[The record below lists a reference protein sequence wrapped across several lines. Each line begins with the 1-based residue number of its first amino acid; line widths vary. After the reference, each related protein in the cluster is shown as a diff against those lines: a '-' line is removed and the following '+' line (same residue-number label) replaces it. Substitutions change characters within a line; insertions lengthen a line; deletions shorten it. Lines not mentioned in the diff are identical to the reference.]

1 MYKSGFSIVDLIG
14 YYCIFIYLYISYKP
28 YKMGQW
34 TDTNGITW
42 NYTLSGTS
50 PNQVAS
56 IGTGVMDQGNATT
69 TGTSLSGAI
78 TIPSTV
84 GGYTVTAI
92 GYYSFDNCTS
102 LTSITIPDSVITLVM
117 RAFGY
122 CAGLT
127 SITIP
132 DSVITFGNSVF
143 RGCSGLTSVTIGNS
157 VTNLHYE
164 AFVGC
169 TGLTSITMPDSV
181 ILIGTFAF
189 KNCTGL
195 TSVTIGNSVT
205 TIGNSAFLYCSGLTS
220 ITIPDSVTTI
230 ENQAFRFCTGLTS
243 IIFPDSVTSIADY
256 SFMDNN
262 TSLVITMNTQTIGGT
277 TYTSPTT
284 SDISFFGATSVTLVL
299 PPPSLILVTGK
310 VPNWLQPK
318 SGQYATMGGYESQ
331 FPAWCSP
338 TSAANQLG
346 HLVNWGGVTQPAN
359 INDGTD
365 AGTANPVA
373 LATNTIAW
381 DSGHGWGD
389 YMLDG
394 PTYRGKNLFPGIV
407 TDFGWYMNTNN
418 LGPLGAGAASPAG
431 STLQNIY
438 NGMTDFYQQVG
449 YTNMVGMVYHF
460 NGSVQNFGPE
470 PAYWATTSPPS
481 TAGAGAS
488 ADYAITLASIQHEI
502 DNNRTVIACFNGWSI
517 APAGHADLNG
527 MTSGEDET
535 GTYQTLGE
543 YVQVGPHG
551 EQFNIASTE
560 GEQANVESYNAG
572 LGHTVLIVGYIPA
585 GAVQDP
591 TGTTEWLVVRDN
603 FTTTYKNVLI
613 PFANLSKLLATV
625 YVNNAPT
632 YNAVTVGGTDYGT
645 TPPTTLTFDT
655 NTLTIENSIDSND
668 TDIVDFVLPAGYEM
682 NNLSV
687 TNFVG
692 TGTITY
698 TLATGGTN
706 LLSGNTF
713 NATGTNLLAGSPLIA
728 TADTTYVLTL
738 TADALITYTIVGTK
752 KVNYLTTTT
761 TTSALRQYPPDYTTS
776 HVRTTITTQNGS
788 NASNYS
794 YSYGMQRKVVVSG
807 QSYGN
812 GDYYFTCV
820 KHSSTA
826 SKLSET
832 AFISNLS
839 SDYWYIDSRTTGS
852 SPGIKNVSIYPN
864 PNSGEGSSPQGDDGI
879 SWAQIKMPT
888 SILLQKVQLYYVD
901 QPKMEL
907 YIFGTNSDTETDS
920 SELNP
925 VFRSYVG
932 TVSSRPAETVANTS
946 YTWEASGAN
955 SATEDYLATNTTQ
968 YKNYWVFSRSLNSSV
983 AIHGI
988 RDLYLFGV
996 EQTSIIVPTSL
1007 SFATNTLTIENS
1019 IDTNDTDIVDFVLPA
1034 GYEMNNLSVTNF
1046 VGTGG
1051 TGTITYTLATG
1062 GTTVTTG
1069 AFTET
1074 GTSLL
1079 AGSILIATA
1088 DTTYVLTLTA
1098 DALITYTIVGTK
1110 KANYGVVSAAT
1121 TQILNART
1129 VYNTG
1134 TTNLSDGDDAIL
1146 ENSGVKIELFEGTG
1160 GTTYIPFRN
1169 TTSGFFGWGWGGG
1182 GAYAHGFVGSV
1193 GNFPCIG
1200 SNISGTA
1207 ADEGYTDGSYGCH
1220 ADWLAFHPA
1229 NNTSDGSKLYIKIT
1243 PSTGTKIT
1251 SYTIYYQASA
1261 SGSISIETGSS
1272 HINGNESNTTHSTR
1286 TGMSFTSGTVGEWSN
1301 VGTIDNYSNVK
1312 RYIKT
1317 VDISDSYYLYIW
1329 IDCTTNYS
1337 GDAGTLKMVFDHE
1350 TLAIAI
1356 PSTLTFDTNTLTIEN
1371 SIDTNDT
1378 DIVDFVLPAGYEMN
1392 NLSVT
1397 NFVGTGTITYT
1408 LATGGTTVTSGTFTA
1423 TGTNLLAGSL
1433 LIATADTTYVL
1444 TLTADALI
1452 TYTIE
1457 GTKKVDYGVVV
1468 NIPNWTAMTENY
1480 IIAASGND
1488 GDNFGYS
1495 VASSGDYAIVG
1506 AIYEDTDSEYWSG
1519 AAYIFERNGSTWTQT
1534 QKLRVLKTNTNGGN
1548 HYFGCDVAISGNYA
1562 VIGAYGESSDG
1573 NDPTDISLG
1582 FSGAA
1587 YIYELENGIWEP
1599 KQMIKASIVG
1609 GYDLFGYRVSI
1620 SGNYAIVGASFED
1633 SDGNDPTNNNE
1644 SYSGAAYVFERNGS
1658 GVWSQQQMLKSTTV
1672 VENAWFGRSVIIRG
1686 DYAIIGAPE
1695 EPNASGVTKCG
1706 AAYIFER
1713 NGSTWTQTANLRSN
1727 DADSYDMF
1735 GFSVSIHGDYAI
1747 IGSPYEASNSSTS
1760 NNNYSVGSG
1769 TAFIFERNSSGVWSQ
1784 VQRLKAAPVVAAS
1797 YFGYSVAIR
1806 GDYAII
1812 GAKGS
1817 GAGATYIFERVSDT
1831 WTQKHMIIASNSGSS
1846 DYFGNSVSMGD
1857 KYTIVGAQGRG
1868 ADVGAAY
1875 IFEPTFTTT
1884 VAPTTLT
1891 FDTNT
1896 LTIENSIDSNDTDI
1910 VDFVLPAG
1918 YEMNN
1923 LSVTNFVGT
1932 GGTGTITYTLATG
1945 GTTVTS
1951 GTFTATGTNLLAGSP
1966 LIATADTTYVLTL
1979 TADAAITYTIVG
1991 TKKADYGVVVNNV
2004 SWNTNQQKLTVSGSS
2019 SFGTTVA
2026 IDASYAV
2033 VGALGEDSLA
2043 GAAYIYKHDGGWNQ
2057 TPIRIVATL
2066 PDSSDYF
2073 GTSVSVS
2080 NNYVI
2085 VGAYMED
2092 SSSTINQLGYAD
2104 SGAAYIFRTTDNG
2117 TTWSQTA
2124 ILKALNVGYQDRF
2137 GYSVAISGDYAI
2149 ISAYD
2154 EDSDPSGNNYVIA
2167 AGAAYIFKTTDN
2179 GANWTQITMLKTS
2192 VGGSSQFG
2200 YGRHSVAISGNYAIV
2215 GCQLEHI
2222 DGTDEGA
2229 VYIFEHDGNDN
2240 WGTFVGNNTDGHKVC
2255 NETQRLQAL
2264 VPGTNYNFG
2273 CSVSINGNYCI
2284 VGAIGDDNYEGA
2296 AYIFERDNNG
2306 GWGNAVSNQTYR
2318 TETTRLKASDGGT
2331 GSFERFGY
2339 SVSINGGHA
2348 MVGADGIDI
2357 VKNNAGAVYK
2367 FQRTVDGSWNQDS
2380 IIIRANDAAVSD
2392 SFGTAM
2398 ALADNYAIVGASG
2411 VNNNVGAAYIISP
2424 SAVTTVTPTTLTFDT
2439 NTLTIENS
2447 INTTDIDTID
2457 FDIPAGEQ
2465 MSTLNV
2471 TNFVGTG
2478 SITYTIATGGTT
2490 DISGAFTATGT
2501 NLLSGNTLVANA
2513 NTTYVLTLDADAA
2526 ITYTIVGTKM
2536 VIPIFVTFS
2545 NNILT
2550 IQDTDPDLISFVL
2563 PFSYEMVSLTVT
2575 SFGGSGTATYS
2586 LTGGSTNITGS
2597 FNSIGTNLLN
2607 VNILAESAD
2616 TTYTLSIT
2624 ADPAITYTIVGTKS
2638 LDYIAIPPTSLTFSN
2653 NILTIE
2659 NNIDAN
2665 DTDAI
2670 EFVLPV
2676 GYEMN
2681 DLTVTSF
2688 NQTAG
2693 TGGIISYSLD
2703 VSGGSTVTTGTFT
2716 AVGTNILS
2724 GDLLVGSATP
2734 YVLTLD
2740 ADATIV
2746 YTMVGTKTVDYLG
2759 PVVPNVTNSTT
2770 VTFNNNTLTIEN
2782 SINNA
2787 DTDVVDFVLPVGDEM
2802 HQLVVTNY
2810 AGTGAINYEITTGET
2825 SVKTGT
2831 ILENSAIG
2839 TNLLDGTLL
2848 TSAIGS
2854 TYQLTLT
2861 VTAGANTYTIV
2872 GTKSA
2877 DLGIIVT
2884 TYGDWGTEV
2893 TGETYR
2899 TETKVYDGGTNN
2911 YGYAVA
2917 MYGDY
2922 MMVGASDEVNTGSD
2936 KGSVYI
2942 YKRDSTN
2949 GWPATHTAKLE
2960 IAYVNGYEGFGCS
2973 IAMNENYMVVGAYY
2987 DGVGGTAYI
2996 FEQNGSG
3003 DWTQTLQLKPSTALA
3018 SARFGESVAI
3028 NGNYIVVGTLAD
3040 TSSSPG
3046 GAAYIYELS
3055 GGTWGTEVSGQ
3066 TYRTE
3071 TKKIY
3076 PSVGSDYDRFGR
3088 SVAINGNYII
3098 VTAMEED
3105 SDGTTQSNDI
3115 LVGAGAAYL
3124 FERDI
3129 TTGWPTNETKY
3140 LKATTPQSTGYFG
3153 RMAAITENYIVITEN
3168 GRTGGGAAYIYER
3181 DSTTGWPDTPTKQIT
3196 AGDASVTGF
3205 GWSVA
3210 MNENRIVIGAKE
3222 SKTAYIFDNDPSTG
3236 WPDTPTSKLL
3246 PLVDANE
3253 FGFSV
3258 AMHENY
3264 IGISARTGFKSYVFE
3279 RPVVVTVTPTR
3290 LVFSNNILTI
3300 DNAISLND
3308 TDVIDFV
3315 LPAGYNIPDL
3325 NVTNFVGT
3333 GNVSYTLTT
3342 GGNTVVSG
3350 SFSATSTNIL
3360 TSGFPIFAISA
3371 DTTYTLSMTADA
3383 AIAYTIVGTSAIT
3396 NFSSFSITQL
3406 IGGGYTEQNM
3416 IDAGKWNADSNAN
3429 RFDPTYIEG
3438 FLDVSGGN
3446 VTVSDNILLDTGDIE
3461 LNSFT
3466 YTQPYT
3472 FNADLSLN
3480 NRLFVIGDVSMG
3492 DASLNIVGDMSI
3504 NGTMSVGSYKPGSIS
3519 AAAVAAGSGYS
3530 TANSTTTFTEDIAYN
3545 KKIEFNGDISLNPTT
3560 YFGTNT
3566 TLKSNNAIQFP
3577 DTTTIQSS
3585 NKESNGTTF
3594 KASTFNNMTVIGDF
3608 ASNPQLTPSDYRIKT
3623 NVETLDETHTLDNLR
3638 PVKYKQTQTGKND
3651 IGFLAHELQEH
3662 YPELVEGEKDCEKM
3676 QSVNYIGLL
3685 PILINEVQQ
3694 LKKQIAETRDRIR
3707 SENN

>member
-1046 VGTGG
+1046 VGTG
-1051 TGTITYTLATG
+1051 
-1062 GTTVTTG
+1062 
-1069 AFTET
+1069 
-1074 GTSLL
+1074 
-1079 AGSILIATA
+1079 
-1088 DTTYVLTLTA
+1088 
-1098 DALITYTIVGTK
+1098 
-1110 KANYGVVSAAT
+1110 
-1121 TQILNART
+1121 
-1129 VYNTG
+1129 
-1134 TTNLSDGDDAIL
+1134 
-1146 ENSGVKIELFEGTG
+1146 
-1160 GTTYIPFRN
+1160 
-1169 TTSGFFGWGWGGG
+1169 
-1182 GAYAHGFVGSV
+1182 
-1193 GNFPCIG
+1193 
-1200 SNISGTA
+1200 
-1207 ADEGYTDGSYGCH
+1207 
-1220 ADWLAFHPA
+1220 
-1229 NNTSDGSKLYIKIT
+1229 
-1243 PSTGTKIT
+1243 
-1251 SYTIYYQASA
+1251 
-1261 SGSISIETGSS
+1261 
-1272 HINGNESNTTHSTR
+1272 
-1286 TGMSFTSGTVGEWSN
+1286 
-1301 VGTIDNYSNVK
+1301 
-1312 RYIKT
+1312 
-1317 VDISDSYYLYIW
+1317 
-1329 IDCTTNYS
+1329 
-1337 GDAGTLKMVFDHE
+1337 
-1350 TLAIAI
+1350 
-1356 PSTLTFDTNTLTIEN
+1356 
-1371 SIDTNDT
+1371 
-1378 DIVDFVLPAGYEMN
+1378 
-1392 NLSVT
+1392 
-1397 NFVGTGTITYT
+1397 TITYT

-1910 VDFVLPAG
+1910 VDFVLPVG

-2478 SITYTIATGGTT
+2478 SITYTLATDGAT
-2490 DISGAFTATGT
+2490 DITGTFTATGT
-2501 NLLSGNTLVANA
+2501 NLLAGNLLVASA
-2513 NTTYVLTLDADAA
+2513 DTTYTLTLTANAA
-2526 ITYTIVGTKM
+2526 ITYTIVGTSLI
-2536 VIPIFVTFS
+2536 IPTPITFS

-3662 YPELVEGEKDCEKM
+3662 YPELVEGEKDGEKM